1 MRGALVGFH
10 PDVEAFL
17 AQGRALGDVLERVQ
31 AAAFDDLRVRR
42 SAPDEPNLLP
52 EIDGYGALTDLWM
65 EGIVGTYKAAQ
76 IEHLFMAAVSEC
88 YAVLGDRR
96 TDAARAA
103 VPDEIRETFG
113 DIDADLGN
121 G

>member
-1 MRGALVGFH
+1 VGFH

-42 SAPDEPNLLP
+42 SASDEPNLLP

-65 EGIVGTYKAAQ
+65 EGIVGTYKAAE
-76 IEHLFMAAVSEC
+76 IEHIFLAALAEC
-88 YAVLGDRR
+88 YAVLGERR
-96 TDAARAA
+96 SDAARSA
-103 VPDEIRETFG
+103 VPDSIRSSFG
-113 DIDADLGN
+113 DLDADLGLT
-121 G
+121 

>member
-1 MRGALVGFH
+1 MAFH

-17 AQGRALGDVLERVQ
+17 AQGRALGDALERVQ
-31 AAAFDDLRVRR
+31 SAAFDDLRVRR
-42 SAPDEPNLLP
+42 STPNEPNLLP

-65 EGIVGTYKAAQ
+65 EGIVGAYKATE
-76 IEHLFMAAVSEC
+76 IEAIFMAAVAEC

-96 TDAARAA
+96 TDAARTAI
-103 VPDEIRETFG
+103 PDELRAVFG
-113 DIDADLGN
+113 DLDTDLGL

>member
-1 MRGALVGFH
+1 MAFH

-17 AQGRALGDVLERVQ
+17 AQGRALGDALERVQ
-31 AAAFDDLRVRR
+31 SAAFDDLRVRR
-42 SAPDEPNLLP
+42 STPDEPNLLP

-65 EGIVGTYKAAQ
+65 EGIVGQYKATE
-76 IEHLFMAAVSEC
+76 IENIFMAAVAEC

-96 TDAARAA
+96 TDAARSAI
-103 VPDEIRETFG
+103 PDELRAVFG
-113 DIDADLGN
+113 DLDKDLGL

>member
-1 MRGALVGFH
+1 MGFH

-17 AQGRALGDVLERVQ
+17 AKGAALGEMLERVQ

-42 SAPDEPNLLP
+42 AGSTEPNLLP
-52 EIDGYGALTDLWM
+52 EIDGYGALTSLWM
-65 EGIVGTYKAAQ
+65 DGIVGTYKAAE
-76 IEHLFMAAVSEC
+76 IEHIFMSAIAEC

-96 TDAARAA
+96 ADAAQSA
-103 VPDEIRETFG
+103 VPDELRPSLG
-113 DIDADLGN
+113 DLGADLGL